1 MKAPT
6 IIAIAAALGGFAV
19 GWIAK
24 PGGPSEQDQVAGADA
39 AAQNHGRGG
48 RDGDPLDGKSRQREE
63 RPMVLKPRGE
73 EHPEEDKAAS
83 TAQLQF
89 ERSFGSSMERQRSSN
104 LNRLVEALGLSA
116 DQRKVFDT
124 LLTNRRQGFKEL
136 QSKGKTPFEMYQ
148 EAASAERNFETE
160 VKKHLDPEQV
170 QAYDD
175 YKTRAKAND
184 IERRALRDLT
194 DLIGQVDLNETQ
206 RAQALDALRRN
217 STEAMAK
224 LPEGWGL
231 INESMDVLGNKYL
244 EAFDDMSGFLTDPEA
259 MKSPEEIQKNMVKAK
274 SASAKQREGIL
285 TGILTP
291 AQLGQYRATQA
302 ARTTFL
308 EASNPPVPTTPF
320 KNQNR

>member
-1 MKAPT
+1 MKPPT
-6 IIAIAAALGGFAV
+6 VIAIAAALGGFAV

-24 PGGPSEQDQVAGADA
+24 PSAP
-39 AAQNHGRGG
+39 AAQDSVASTEAAGHN
-48 RDGDPLDGKSRQREE
+48 PGKSPGSDAFGGKSHQREE

-73 EHPEEDKAAS
+73 EHPVEDQKTS
-83 TAQLQF
+83 IAQQQF
-89 ERSFGSSMERQRSSN
+89 ERSFGTSMERQRSSD
-104 LNRLVEALGLSA
+104 LNRLVEALGLSG
-116 DQRKVFDT
+116 DQRKIFDT
-124 LLTNRRQGFKEL
+124 LLAGRREGFKDL
-136 QSKGKTPFEMYQ
+136 QGRGKTPFEMYQ
-148 EAASAERNFETE
+148 EAANAERIFENE

-175 YKTRAKAND
+175 YKAREKTND

-206 RAQALDALRRN
+206 REQALEALRKN
-217 STEAMAK
+217 SAQAMAK

-244 EAFDDMSGFLTDPEA
+244 EAFDEMSGFLTDPEA
-259 MKSPEEIQKNMVKAK
+259 MKSPEEVQKNMVKAK
-274 SASAKQREGIL
+274 SASAKQRETIL
-285 TGILTP
+285 AGILTP

-308 EASNPPVPTTPF
+308 EASNPPAPTTPF
-320 KNQNR
+320 KNR